1 MGEGGTSLLT
11 TEVATVVS
19 GFAADI
25 MPTVLELIGI
35 IVPVGLGLWAL
46 GFGIK
51 KGISYLQRRASKA
64 I

>member
-1 MGEGGTSLLT
+1 MEGTSLLT
-11 TEVATVVS
+11 TEVTTVIS
-19 GFAADI
+19 GFASDLL
-25 MPTVLELIGI
+25 PTVLALIAI
-35 IVPVGLGLWAL
+35 IVPVGLSLWAL

>member
-1 MGEGGTSLLT
+1 MEPTSLLT
-11 TEVATVVS
+11 TEVTALVT
-19 GFAADI
+19 GFAQDI
-25 MPTVLELIGI
+25 QPTVLELIGI